1 MRFHSWFVGAL
12 VVLLAFGLRSTSSAQ
27 TPAGATDAN
36 AYDPIQTLLC
46 LNYAMESLC
55 KVISY
60 NDIVILDQEYT
71 NIINNINASKI
82 KDDEIVSLFTHLMDR
97 LTAQKIQDKQKTIVE
112 RNYERQVSNALYDAI
127 SGSTSGT
134 SVIAINP
141 FSLASSAIYG
151 VGSSYFNYRKNLEEY
166 KQRRQESEWS
176 IDQQIMN
183 DLNGIRK
190 DFFEITVRLTNKYK
204 WPDEYRLAENQVN
217 DYVEALKDADSE
229 RRFRKL
235 ERMQADFRVFPPF
248 WYYFGLAAQENKDEA
263 KALEC
268 YSKFDETNKGIFRK
282 DPFLAAVNM
291 NRLAL
296 LGTKATA
303 AQVHQGLDVI
313 LKNSQKSEWNNVLFA
328 AMQYATLKEYKT
340 ADELLLQNIDEKH
353 DVSLHTR
360 IRAELKLDS
369 KSTDEYAK
377 ITKDMVNNA
386 NVHIQ
391 DILYLCGKTNDK
403 QLLKQVEKPILS
415 TTLSLQSH
423 LLANNDLV
431 LSVPLRLCYDDMNVV
446 MKSGDKDIP
455 YSAVSV
461 DSKNEMCLFTFSS
474 ILDVA
479 KYVQQ
484 TTESEFTFRLIHK
497 SYPIEVTFAL
507 HIVSETKQSGTVS
520 KWLGSKGTYED
531 KSVVPKLV
539 KVAIGNKEYRVGESG
554 LII

>member
-1 MRFHSWFVGAL
+1 MKHHFRFA
-12 VVLLAFGLRSTSSAQ
+12 VVLAVFLALGSQGVSLAQ
-27 TPAGATDAN
+27 TPAGADDAK

-82 KDDEIVSLFTHLMDR
+82 KDDEIVSIFTHLMDR
-97 LTAQKIQDKQKTIVE
+97 LTAQKIQDKQKTLVE
-112 RNYERQVSNALYDAI
+112 QNYERQVSNALYDAI
-127 SGSTSGT
+127 SGATSGT

-151 VGSSYFNYRKNLEEY
+151 VGSSYFNYRKNLEQY
-166 KQRRQESEWS
+166 KQQRQESEWS

-190 DFFEITVRLTNKYK
+190 EFFEITVRLTNKYK

-217 DYVEALKDADSE
+217 DYVEALKDSDSE

-235 ERMQADFRVFPPF
+235 ERMQGDFRAFPPF

-268 YSKFDETNKGIFRK
+268 YAKFDETNKGIFRK
-282 DPFLAAVNM
+282 DPFLAAVNI
-291 NRLAL
+291 NRLAM
-296 LGTKATA
+296 LGNNATA
-303 AQVHQGLDVI
+303 AQVHQGLEVI

-340 ADELLLQNIDEKH
+340 ADDLLLQNIDEMH
-353 DVSLHTR
+353 DVSLHKR
-360 IRAELKLDS
+360 IRAELMLES
-369 KSTDEYAK
+369 KSTDDYAK

-391 DILYLCGKTNDK
+391 DILYLYGKTNDT
-403 QLLKQVEKPILS
+403 QLLRQVEKQILS
-415 TTLSLQSH
+415 ITLSLQSH
-423 LLANNDLV
+423 LLATHDFV
-431 LSVPLRLCYDDMNVV
+431 LSVPVRLCYADIDVV
-446 MKSGDKDIP
+446 ISNDGKSIP
-455 YSAVSV
+455 SSTVSV
-461 DSKNEMCLFTFSS
+461 DPKTEMCLFTFANV
-474 ILDVA
+474 LDVA

-484 TTESEFTFRLIHK
+484 TTEIEVTFGLMHK
-497 SYPIEVTFAL
+497 SYPITVTFAL
-507 HIVSETKQSGTVS
+507 QMVSQTKQSGTVS
-520 KWLGSKGTYED
+520 KWLGSKETYDD

-539 KVAIGNKEYRVGESG
+539 KVVIGNKEYRVDDSG
-554 LII
+554 LVL